1 MVHSRG
7 DTGAVDGEEEE
18 GSLGV
23 AWRQQTAV
31 G

>member
-7 DTGAVDGEEEE
+7 DTGAVDEEEE